1 MQTDSPP
8 QSKSPQSQSGISV
21 DSATMEEIKYINWV
35 NSREIED
42 VQISGID
49 STLDDGIIL
58 LKILDSIHPDLV
70 DWTKVDPKSTNKFKK
85 VSNCNYFIAQLKNI
99 GIPIISLCGRDI
111 VDNKQTHLFSLL
123 WLLMRE
129 EFIKINGIRSDAE
142 IREWANQF
150 VYQNVE
156 KGELY
161 PDEPDYEP
169 LKILLYMSGEAEI
182 FMNFEDG
189 EEIDCPEF
197 PQNFEKMDLGSPIEE
212 HGRIMLKR
220 IFAEL
225 RGKNIAI
232 GNRNCIKSVESG
244 LELGVKDESS
254 QSDVDLVMMDSWDPA
269 NMHHKAVA
277 GVGGGV
283 LVSPVVD
290 AAEFKSIGRVG
301 LGCRA
306 KKINRPLG
314 FDCNEICHQAEDIF
328 IMQNLLM
335 QRLKKPGQVKPET
348 PDFLGTN
355 KRRPSE
361 ISFGLELEVRRQLP
375 HFTKNEDRLKFIDGQ
390 KAQVSLEMK
399 NSLPIDGKLF
409 SGVQKSCNNDNSS
422 ETSFKELKNS
432 QIQIQKSFS
441 RYAQQSHISMN
452 RDPMEDTV
460 F

>member
-1 MQTDSPP
+1 
-8 QSKSPQSQSGISV
+8 
-21 DSATMEEIKYINWV
+21 MEEIKYINWV
-35 NSREIED
+35 NSRDIEG

-49 STLDDGIIL
+49 STLDDGITL

-70 DWTKVDPKSTNKFKK
+70 DWSKVDPKSTNKFKK
-85 VSNCNYFIAQLKNI
+85 VSNCNYFIAQLKHI
-99 GIPIISLCGRDI
+99 GIPIVSLCGRDI
-111 VDNKQTHLFSLL
+111 VDTKQNHLFSLL

-197 PQNFEKMDLGSPIEE
+197 PQNFEGMDLGPPIKEDPQNL
-212 HGRIMLKR
+212 LKR
-220 IFAEL
+220 IFDEL
-225 RGKNIAI
+225 RGKKIDV
-232 GNRNCIKSVESG
+232 GTNRSWSKNVES
-244 LELGVKDESS
+244 ELGQGVRDQSS
-254 QSDVDLVMMDSWDPA
+254 CSEVDLVMMDLWDKA
-269 NMHHKAVA
+269 NTASKTVA
-277 GVGGGV
+277 GVDGGV
-283 LVSPVVD
+283 LVSPVV
-290 AAEFKSIGRVG
+290 ESGGLRSIGKVG

-306 KKINRPLG
+306 KKISRKLG
-314 FDCNEICHQAEDIF
+314 FECNEICHQVEDLF
-328 IMQNLLM
+328 IMQNLLLE
-335 QRLKKPGQVKPET
+335 RLKKPGQVKPET
-348 PDFLGTN
+348 PDFLWTN

-361 ISFGLELEVRRQLP
+361 ISFGLEFEVRRQLP
-375 HFTKNEDRLKFIDGQ
+375 HFTKNDDRLKFKDRQ
-390 KAQVSLEMK
+390 QAVLSLEMK
-399 NSLPIDGKLF
+399 NSLPIHGKLC
-409 SGVQKSCNNDNSS
+409 SGVQQAPKNDNSS
-422 ETSFKELKNS
+422 ETSFKKLKNS